1 MNVWDMEGVRFKK
14 PQMKLMG
21 LETAKSSTPSIVR
34 TFMEKVIFSTLN
46 SDEDSTQKMI
56 AEYRKEFKD
65 SSIEDISFPRGVNNL
80 LTYAHFKNIYK
91 RSGEA
96 GERGKGCPIHVRGS
110 LLYNHYIKEYGLDKE
125 FELIQEADKI
135 KFVYLKEPNPIHENV
150 IAFPVYFPEE
160 LNLNKYV
167 DYDKMFEK
175 TFVHPMQ
182 PIFEALNWSIKKES
196 TLESFFS

>member
-1 MNVWDMEGVRFKK
+1 MDN
-14 PQMKLMG
+14 Q
-21 LETAKSSTPSIVR
+21 
-34 TFMEKVIFSTLN
+34 
-46 SDEDSTQKMI
+46 
-56 AEYRKEFKD
+56 
-65 SSIEDISFPRGVNNL
+65 
-80 LTYAHFKNIYK
+80 
-91 RSGEA
+91 
-96 GERGKGCPIHVRGS
+96 
-110 LLYNHYIKEYGLDKE
+110 
-125 FELIQEADKI
+125 FELIQESDKI

-182 PIFEALNWSIKKES
+182 PIFEALDWSIKKEL